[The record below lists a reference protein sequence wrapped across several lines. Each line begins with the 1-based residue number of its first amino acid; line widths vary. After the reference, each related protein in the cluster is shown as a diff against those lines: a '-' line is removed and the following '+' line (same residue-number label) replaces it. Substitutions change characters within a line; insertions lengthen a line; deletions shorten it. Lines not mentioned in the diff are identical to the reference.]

1 MSQVVCSKP
10 VLIHWVIGDCLL
22 TLVQTCAYA
31 AGKNISNQCKNVKQD
46 VYISVFTEHATS
58 GCFRSVVTN

>member
-46 VYISVFTEHATS
+46 IYIYQSLQSMLLLNTS
-58 GCFRSVVTN
+58 EV